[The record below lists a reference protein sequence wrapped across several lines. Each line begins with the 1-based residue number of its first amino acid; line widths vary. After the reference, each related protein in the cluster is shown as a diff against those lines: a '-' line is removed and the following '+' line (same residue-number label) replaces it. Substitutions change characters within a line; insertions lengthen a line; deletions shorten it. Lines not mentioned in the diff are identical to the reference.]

1 VRQSPVRPDTN
12 VVDPASASPT
22 PAAGPEPPGP
32 AERRRERRLL
42 RAGVAG
48 ALLCF
53 VTLAA
58 WCAYRM
64 PIYGPADEAS
74 HVGYA
79 REVGH
84 GRLPTIETAIPV
96 DGDERMAWL
105 LSRRDAAHRT
115 IWTANHPP
123 LFYALTAVPVRLG
136 SAIGRPQLGVVGARM
151 VSVGLSALGLLAI
164 AFVVL
169 QLAPGR
175 PQLAVAAT
183 GLMALLPNL
192 AITSAVVHNDSLA
205 FLTTTAAAAAA
216 VVFVIRGPSA
226 VRLAAVAATASLA
239 MVTRLSGVAAV
250 GIAGLAVLVG
260 VWRATDG
267 GVLRR
272 LGRSGLW
279 SAAVAA
285 AVVAAS
291 GWFWL
296 RNLTLYGDLSGARG
310 LRAHF
315 PYSIDPPGTFVDTLT
330 TRSFW
335 VQEQLR
341 FWDITYWMPMYQGS
355 LTRKLWLLEL
365 VPLAGLLL
373 AGVGA
378 LVRRARGGTRPD
390 GGRMAP
396 VALCVVLLGMV
407 QVLVAVHVAGGGTL
421 HVRYLFP
428 GLVTIGLGAA
438 VGLAALPGGR
448 RGLPTLA
455 MLVVM
460 SAVAPVILW
469 RYLAARDGVPGTG
482 QLTLMV
488 PLLALG
494 VGLQAYALWHLRPA
508 GAGPGPDAAPAPA
521 PVGGSSA

>member
-1 VRQSPVRPDTN
+1 VA
-12 VVDPASASPT
+12 DPASASPA
-22 PAAGPEPPGP
+22 PVAGPDPPAP

-42 RAGVAG
+42 RAGLAG

-53 VTLAA
+53 VTLAG
-58 WCAYRM
+58 WCALRM
-64 PIYGPADEAS
+64 PVYGPADEAS

-84 GRLPTIETAIPV
+84 GRLPTIKTVIPAA
-96 DGDERMAWL
+96 GDQRMVQL
-105 LSRRDAAHRT
+105 VRRRDAAHRT
-115 IWTANHPP
+115 IWVANHPP
-123 LFYALTAVPVRLG
+123 LFYALTAVPVRVG
-136 SAIGRPQLGVVGARM
+136 SAIGHPVRGVVGARM
-151 VSVGLSALGLLAI
+151 LSVGLSALGLLAI

-169 QLAPGR
+169 QLVPGR
-175 PQLAVAAT
+175 PQLAVAAA
-183 GLMALLPNL
+183 GFAALLPSL

-205 FLTTTAAAAAA
+205 FLTTTATAAAA

-226 VRLAAVAATASLA
+226 LRLAAVAAAASLA
-239 MVTRLSGVAAV
+239 ALTRLSGIAAV
-250 GIAGLAVLVG
+250 GIACLAVFVG
-260 VWRATDG
+260 VWLATDR

-272 LGRSGLW
+272 LVRAGLW

-296 RNLTLYGDLSGARG
+296 RNLTMYGDLSGADA
-310 LRAHF
+310 LCDHF
-315 PYSIDPPGTFVDTLT
+315 TYCRNPPGTFLDALQKP
-330 TRSFW
+330 SFW
-335 VQEQLR
+335 LNEQLR
-341 FWDITYWMPMYQGS
+341 LWDTTFWMKNFHGS
-355 LTRKLWLLEL
+355 LTRRLWLLGL

-373 AGVGA
+373 AGGRA
-378 LVRRARGGTRPD
+378 LVRRARGGPRPD
-390 GGRMAP
+390 RGRLAAT
-396 VALCVVLLGMV
+396 ALCVLLLGVV
-407 QVLVAVHVAGGGTL
+407 QVLVAVHVAAGGTL

-428 GLVTIGLGAA
+428 ALVTIGLGAA

-448 RGLPTLA
+448 RGLPTVA

-460 SAVAPVILW
+460 SAVAPVVLW
-469 RYLAARDGVPGTG
+469 RYLAARDGLPGTG

-508 GAGPGPDAAPAPA
+508 DAGPAPDAVRAPAR
-521 PVGGSSA
+521 VGGSSA